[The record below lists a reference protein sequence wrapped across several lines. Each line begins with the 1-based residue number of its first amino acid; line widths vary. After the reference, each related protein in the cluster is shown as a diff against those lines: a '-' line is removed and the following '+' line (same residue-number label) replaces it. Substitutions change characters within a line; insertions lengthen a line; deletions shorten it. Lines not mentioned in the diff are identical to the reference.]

1 VYHHEAAEK
10 LILTDCVKYYG
21 YNIISLYIKMTN
33 VLSQDI
39 DSLFVTNEL
48 IDISNALVIT
58 GGGAVQAY
66 FAMGGCGCLHQND
79 MLNVDS
85 YDVITSVSGG
95 AIIALFLELCF
106 LYKYDLEDDWF
117 NKYVRKGGIYAAVNA
132 KVLSNLVAN
141 MGDMSKLSIYLG
153 EQMPAWWRSIEEGE
167 FGRGPVFEYNYI
179 DVQKSIIS
187 TDHRD
192 VVDFETGDRTP
203 NWLFTRLARCTLPIL
218 ITNNKLTADAGLG
231 SNIPVSTMWDKY
243 NIENNVDIININP
256 RYIRKTYPNPT
267 IGDIFTQDTLFSIA
281 MYTPANSIQR
291 LIDVIYK
298 GETNTIIS
306 SSSEFDPSPDIY
318 HKNLFTE
325 RLSDMPYLHSFL
337 QGILFTDLTQIKILE
352 NEGYIQMYHELKS
365 KGRLKEGFVFTVP
378 NPDVYGP
385 ETVAKFKKTLDTSII
400 PTVIGDIFNA
410 CIN

>member
-1 VYHHEAAEK
+1 MA
-10 LILTDCVKYYG
+10 
-21 YNIISLYIKMTN
+21 N
-33 VLSQDI
+33 VLSQDV
-39 DSLFVTNEL
+39 DSLFVKDPR
-48 IDISNALVIT
+48 IDISNALVLT

-95 AIIALFLELCF
+95 AILSVFLELCF

-117 NKYVRKGGIYAAVNA
+117 NKYVRERGVYAAVKSNIF
-132 KVLSNLVAN
+132 SNLIAN
-141 MGDMSKLSIYLG
+141 MGDMSKVSIYLG

-167 FGRGPVFEYNYI
+167 FGRGPIFEYNYI

-192 VVDFETGDRTP
+192 VVNFENGDRIP
-203 NWLFTRLARCTLPIL
+203 NWLFIRLLRCTMPFI
-218 ITNNKLTADAGLG
+218 ITNNKLTADAGFG
-231 SNIPVSTMWDKY
+231 SNIPVSTLWDKY
-243 NIENNVDIININP
+243 KINENVDIIQINP
-256 RYIRKTYPNPT
+256 YYVRKSYPIPT
-267 IGDIFTQDTLFSIA
+267 IGDIFSIETILSISIH
-281 MYTPANSIQR
+281 TPGNSIQS

-298 GETNTIIS
+298 GTTNTVVTTS
-306 SSSEFDPSPDIY
+306 SDFDPSEDIY
-318 HKNLFTE
+318 HAGLFAE
-325 RLSDMPYLHSFL
+325 RLADMPYIQSFY
-337 QGILFTDLTQIKILE
+337 QGILYTDLTQIKILE

-365 KGRLKEGFVFTVP
+365 QGRLKEGFVFTVP

-400 PTVIGDIFNA
+400 TTVIGDVFNA